1 VVVVGTG
8 AALADADGL
17 ALPDALV
24 LAAPVPDAPPVA
36 AGVLVLA
43 VAQPVASAARAATA
57 AIRVASCIM

>member
-8 AALADADGL
+8 AALADAGGL
-17 ALPDALV
+17 ALPGGLALAV
-24 LAAPVPDAPPVA
+24 PVPGVPPVA

-43 VAQPVASAARAATA
+43 VAQPVASTARAATA

>member
-8 AALADADGL
+8 AALADADAGGL
-17 ALPDALV
+17 AP
-24 LAAPVPDAPPVA
+24 AAPVPDAPPVA

-43 VAQPVASAARAATA
+43 VAQPVASVARAATA

>member
-8 AALADADGL
+8 AALADAGGL
-17 ALPDALV
+17 ALAP
-24 LAAPVPDAPPVA
+24 PVPDAPPVA

-43 VAQPVASAARAATA
+43 VAQPEASAARAATA